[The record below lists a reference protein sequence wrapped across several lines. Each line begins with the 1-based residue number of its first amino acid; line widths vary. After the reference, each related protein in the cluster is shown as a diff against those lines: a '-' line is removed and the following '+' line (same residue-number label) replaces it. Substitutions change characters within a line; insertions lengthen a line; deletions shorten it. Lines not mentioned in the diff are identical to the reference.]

1 MDIMLIRIIELLGEK
16 RGSRNELAK
25 YLGVSPNLITNW
37 KSGVNGSYPKYAR
50 QIAEFFDVSV
60 DYLCGKTDEK
70 SAKKEAT
77 LSDGFRSNLVD
88 DIMSL
93 SDSDAALVAAYIAGL
108 KSKH

>member
-1 MDIMLIRIIELLGEK
+1 MDIMLTRIKELVDKK
-16 RGSRNELAK
+16 RGTRTELAS
-25 YLGVSPNLITNW
+25 YLGISPNTITDWWSSKN
-37 KSGVNGSYPKYAR
+37 KSYPKYAS

-88 DIMSL
+88 EVMSL
-93 SDSDAALVAAYIAGL
+93 SESDAALVAAYIAGL

>member
-1 MDIMLIRIIELLGEK
+1 MDIMLTRIKELVDAK
-16 RGSRNELAK
+16 RGTRKELASN
-25 YLGVSPNLITNW
+25 LGISPNTITDW
-37 KSGVNGSYPKYAR
+37 WSGKNKSYPKYAK
-50 QIAEFFDVSV
+50 QIADFFDVSV
-60 DYLCGKTDEK
+60 EYLYGNADEK

-93 SDSDAALVAAYIAGL
+93 SESDAALVAAYVAGL